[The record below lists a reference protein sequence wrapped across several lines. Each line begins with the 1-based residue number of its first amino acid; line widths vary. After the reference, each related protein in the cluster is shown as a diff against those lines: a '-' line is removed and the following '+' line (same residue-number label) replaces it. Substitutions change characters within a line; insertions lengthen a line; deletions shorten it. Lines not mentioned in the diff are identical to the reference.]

1 MAYIS
6 TEHSVGD
13 IVYAYDS
20 GSDSVQRLRIVG
32 MHASTADAGRWGGGE
47 WSVSYVAEPA
57 QAKEA
62 SLAGTYQGSRL
73 HSTAREAF
81 PAIPPQVAPATEQ
94 AEAA

>member
-32 MHASTADAGRWGGGE
+32 MHASTADAGKWGGGE
-47 WSVSYVAEPA
+47 WSVSYVAKPA

-62 SLAGTYQGSRL
+62 PLAGTYQGSRL
-73 HSTAREAF
+73 HYSAANAF
-81 PAIPPQVAPATEQ
+81 PAILPECAPAPEQ